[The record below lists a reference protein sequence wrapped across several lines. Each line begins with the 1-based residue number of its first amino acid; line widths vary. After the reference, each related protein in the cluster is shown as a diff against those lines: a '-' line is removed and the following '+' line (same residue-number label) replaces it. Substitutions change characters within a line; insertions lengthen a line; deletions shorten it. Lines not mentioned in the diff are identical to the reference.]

1 MPRLLLLL
9 SLVITTMSYWGKS
22 QAELNAKE
30 LEERRKF
37 KGIGMPIKLKLPH
50 TCADGLLEYDTNQVA
65 ERIIVES
72 NAGINVVGSYEPP
85 VSSFLGK
92 QASRDQA
99 SFSATCDFRPRPDP
113 EYEDFDCPEW
123 GEGLDLDLPPIP
135 SRWLDDIRPVGE
147 MDHGVAGAGA
157 DYGIISEEVS
167 ASPIADSLLAGAKLA
182 TLSEAS
188 AGNGLEVARMVE
200 TWWGTETGVVKRL
213 MDSGVVDVSV
223 ARAATDYAS
232 RSNQILGM
240 DNYAGHVRVEK
251 SAVTKE
257 MFTPEE
263 ASNLGYQAVVD
274 FGRIIA
280 AVKFSLMMTYRLPGP
295 ARESLRGGVMEV
307 NFGVTHGAAVFYHL
321 GDHKIPVPN
330 TVRKHQFGKLIP
342 ACAVGKVAESIGLVR
357 ALARAG
363 AIGDT
368 LMGYEYFEVTI
379 DASRKAAVALMRGTK
394 EKPKKAYKP
403 FDDLPVDFAHTPSA
417 HYIPITK
424 SIPEILLGDAPIFAG
439 SVSAAAFGAL
449 YQTLRQKQE
458 DEVDWKLAAN
468 CMTQIVPKGE
478 QEARLLTVS
487 EMGHKLE
494 SYSAVAATAFSKNPF
509 GAVCEAAARRNRG
522 AFIAVTSKLVAEV
535 EGEVAFELPSGALT
549 VSEVA
554 IINIANWKAFY
565 EGRTK
570 AATRPEDLIKYQVGA
585 KCFGALT
592 VLGGEVMWGGVE
604 DEFKV
609 TIERKARREKKTLPD
624 WWDDCSAAN
633 GADWADDQGI
643 GEVSFVDLWAWV
655 KSRVDQVV
663 SESEK
668 VDVELVKFSEP
679 KVRTSKAKFVAAP
692 EVPKKADKPKK
703 KDKPE
708 IDMSMFDDFEGIDGI
723 EAGPSPLDIQDPLL
737 KAKLLVIGMELEE
750 VVLESYIKSNNIK
763 EFTDDHYKKFVQ
775 WMEGLGGHGAI
786 TAPAKAADADDNE
799 LDVV

>member
-1 MPRLLLLL
+1 
-9 SLVITTMSYWGKS
+9 MSYWGKS

-147 MDHGVAGAGA
+147 MDHGVAGAGS

-280 AVKFSLMMTYRLPGP
+280 AVKFSLMMTYAYPALP
-295 ARESLRGGVMEV
+295 ES
-307 NFGVTHGAAVFYHL
+307 
-321 GDHKIPVPN
+321 P
-330 TVRKHQFGKLIP
+330 
-342 ACAVGKVAESIGLVR
+342 
-357 ALARAG
+357 
-363 AIGDT
+363 
-368 LMGYEYFEVTI
+368 FEVVSWKSTL
-379 DASRKAAVALMRGTK
+379 ASPTVQLCFTTLVTTRS
-394 EKPKKAYKP
+394 PCP
-403 FDDLPVDFAHTPSA
+403 TPS
-417 HYIPITK
+417 
-424 SIPEILLGDAPIFAG
+424 G
-439 SVSAAAFGAL
+439 STS
-449 YQTLRQKQE
+449 
-458 DEVDWKLAAN
+458 
-468 CMTQIVPKGE
+468 
-478 QEARLLTVS
+478 
-487 EMGHKLE
+487 LE
-494 SYSAVAATAFSKNPF
+494 SSF
-509 GAVCEAAARRNRG
+509 
-522 AFIAVTSKLVAEV
+522 
-535 EGEVAFELPSGALT
+535 LPA
-549 VSEVA
+549 
-554 IINIANWKAFY
+554 
-565 EGRTK
+565 
-570 AATRPEDLIKYQVGA
+570 P
-585 KCFGALT
+585 
-592 VLGGEVMWGGVE
+592 WG
-604 DEFKV
+604 K
-609 TIERKARREKKTLPD
+609 
-624 WWDDCSAAN
+624 
-633 GADWADDQGI
+633 
-643 GEVSFVDLWAWV
+643 
-655 KSRVDQVV
+655 
-663 SESEK
+663 
-668 VDVELVKFSEP
+668 
-679 KVRTSKAKFVAAP
+679 
-692 EVPKKADKPKK
+692 
-703 KDKPE
+703 
-708 IDMSMFDDFEGIDGI
+708 
-723 EAGPSPLDIQDPLL
+723 LL
-737 KAKLLVIGMELEE
+737 KASGSFAHLHELVQLETRSWAMSTLRSPLMRVGKPQLL
-750 VVLESYIKSNNIK
+750 S
-763 EFTDDHYKKFVQ
+763 
-775 WMEGLGGHGAI
+775 
-786 TAPAKAADADDNE
+786 
-799 LDVV
+799 